1 MSEFLDKYKKD
12 LFFKVF
18 NQEVKLT
25 WDEYEKLS
33 KEEKKYCT
41 LAGGNYFRRIPIDI
55 PEDKQNEAIN
65 LKIFESIVKID
76 KNIKTIKNIMVFWL
90 ILTIIASFFLIIQIA
105 TLLTNK

>member
-33 KEEKKYCT
+33 KEEKNT
-41 LAGGNYFRRIPIDI
+41 VR
-55 PEDKQNEAIN
+55 
-65 LKIFESIVKID
+65 S
-76 KNIKTIKNIMVFWL
+76 
-90 ILTIIASFFLIIQIA
+90 
-105 TLLTNK
+105 